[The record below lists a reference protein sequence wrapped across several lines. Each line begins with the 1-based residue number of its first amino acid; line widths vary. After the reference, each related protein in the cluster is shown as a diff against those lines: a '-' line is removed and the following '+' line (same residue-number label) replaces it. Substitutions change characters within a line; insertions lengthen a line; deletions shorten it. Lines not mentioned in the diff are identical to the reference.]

1 MLNFSQIISFRSSN
15 LIKKKP
21 QNLAVTLTHLFPLF
35 FFSLIRLAQHVG
47 IFTCH
52 YVNFDNKFF
61 CFVYQGFL
69 LVPEFFEKSEL
80 EPIITAICELVDGL
94 AEKLYSAGKIKGKTA
109 AFTV

>member
-15 LIKKKP
+15 LIKKNPKFGCNP
-21 QNLAVTLTHLFPLF
+21 THLFPLF

>member
-15 LIKKKP
+15 LIKKT
-21 QNLAVTLTHLFPLF
+21 QNLAVTLPIYFHCF
-35 FFSLIRLAQHVG
+35 FFSVIRLAQHVG

>member
-1 MLNFSQIISFRSSN
+1 MLNFSKIISFRSSN
-15 LIKKKP
+15 LIKKT
-21 QNLAVTLTHLFPLF
+21 QNLAVTLNPSISTVFS
-35 FFSLIRLAQHVG
+35 SLIRLAQHVG